1 MRPKLILQPI
11 HNSSVDILQSFAS
24 GKPLTSD
31 QMRFLEWHQR
41 ELSSA
46 EFDPVLKYYLEY
58 YKKHHQKQYQATF
71 LLPHEELNFEDI
83 QRLKKR
89 IKLFIQKNAHR
100 VAIGLSQKQFL
111 KFKEYN
117 AQELIFWHG
126 NQALTGAPYLPGGI
140 PPVIFFQWGNLF
152 GIVKYLILAEE
163 KALRSNILIYFE
175 DMADRYLEQCVIDY
189 QQKIKEELSQQYEL
203 VSEYKIDSP
212 TLDQFL
218 IKPPLLRR

>member
-11 HNSSVDILQSFAS
+11 HNSSADILQSFAS

-100 VAIGLSQKQFL
+100 VAIGLSQTVPEVL
-111 KFKEYN
+111 N
-117 AQELIFWHG
+117 AISIMEIEGVVEKNQEH
-126 NQALTGAPYLPGGI
+126 
-140 PPVIFFQWGNLF
+140 
-152 GIVKYLILAEE
+152 KYQI
-163 KALRSNILIYFE
+163 KLR
-175 DMADRYLEQCVIDY
+175 
-189 QQKIKEELSQQYEL
+189 
-203 VSEYKIDSP
+203 
-212 TLDQFL
+212 
-218 IKPPLLRR
+218 